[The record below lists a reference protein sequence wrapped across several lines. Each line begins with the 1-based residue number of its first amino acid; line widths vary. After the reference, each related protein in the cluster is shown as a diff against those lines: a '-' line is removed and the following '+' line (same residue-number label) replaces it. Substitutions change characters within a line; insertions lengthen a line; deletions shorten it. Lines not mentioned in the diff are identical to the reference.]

1 MVPAEKRFECIDE
14 QTNISSLSFELCC
27 KRMAAN
33 YECTAHQLDVILE
46 DRKGAI
52 SPTLGGKILINT
64 GDDKRLAVA
73 IVREVKHYFGNP
85 KNKPKNTADEALI
98 IDMANDWFEGIKRN
112 TTKTTP
118 QEYVD
123 LVAKKTREKYT
134 IDAESRANGE
144 FTKSFDEIIKAVEQ
158 WAETKRKQPKTKK
171 AKEPEPRKAIN
182 KHNHFCSTITED
194 QARRLFQLLTEKQYI
209 KGVVSDWMI
218 ICGVREGTI
227 EKRIDWISGENELGY
242 FVKELFGSTNEY
254 KWAITKKVFT
264 LKGEDINQLSIK
276 SSCSK
281 GSISKDKWEALD
293 KILAKAIKKD
303 SSMLNYLSNL

>member
-64 GDDKRLAVA
+64 VDDKRLAVA

-171 AKEPEPRKAIN
+171 AKEPEPRKASN
-182 KHNHFCSTITED
+182 KHGRFSSTITEE
-194 QARRLFQLLTEKQYI
+194 QARMLYTQLNEKQYI
-209 KGVVSDWMI
+209 KGEVSDWMV
-218 ICGVREGTI
+218 ICGARVGMI
-227 EKRIDWISGENELGY
+227 EKRIDWVQGLNELAY
-242 FVKELFGSTNEY
+242 FVKMLFGPTNEN
-254 KWAITKKVFT
+254 KWAITVNVFSWKGDDIKQNSIRSLDNQSKISRAKQNKLDEILRKVKKNNSVV
-264 LKGEDINQLSIK
+264 NR
-276 SSCSK
+276 
-281 GSISKDKWEALD
+281 
-293 KILAKAIKKD
+293 
-303 SSMLNYLSNL
+303 LNTI